1 MAESTPR
8 LRRRKVHSAGSLG
21 TAVDTDELL
30 RAIVEFLQI
39 WREQAPENVRTSW
52 GMIYRDD
59 RFPLIHQANLG
70 WVATLPEGGPKKIID
85 DLANA
90 FRGTAVPHHALLF
103 EDAETAFGIQEEFAR
118 LGFRPTADLAL
129 AKVGLPDCIVNP
141 ELEVRPAA
149 DEPAAN
155 DFRSVMMATEAG
167 FGHSHEVIEQLWGLW
182 RERSRRVGMRPYVAY
197 LNGAPAGTISLWPRG
212 IFAWIDDVATHPDF
226 RMRGVGRTMIFEACK
241 RAMEA
246 HCEWVVLISDLFD
259 TPQEMYKTLGFEA
272 IGEVRGFLRE

>member
-1 MAESTPR
+1 
-8 LRRRKVHSAGSLG
+8 
-21 TAVDTDELL
+21 VDTDELL

-118 LGFRPTADLAL
+118 LGFRPTADLAF

-141 ELEVRPAA
+141 EL
-149 DEPAAN
+149 
-155 DFRSVMMATEAG
+155 
-167 FGHSHEVIEQLWGLW
+167 
-182 RERSRRVGMRPYVAY
+182 
-197 LNGAPAGTISLWPRG
+197 
-212 IFAWIDDVATHPDF
+212 
-226 RMRGVGRTMIFEACK
+226 
-241 RAMEA
+241 
-246 HCEWVVLISDLFD
+246 
-259 TPQEMYKTLGFEA
+259 
-272 IGEVRGFLRE
+272 